1 MVAGAAPLYLRQ
13 PPHPLSFPAPPPSLP
28 YLQEGAYRPPV
39 AILPLGTGNDLSRAL
54 GWGPGYAGED
64 LADTLRAVRVYVCA
78 RGGDSLVSFCDFLLP
93 CSCLF
98 LARFRKMCVSS
109 QISSSSAIDLDRWTV
124 DIIPI
129 DADGGGEAD
138 GGDEDDG
145 DEAGA
150 AKGEG
155 HHVLNNYFS
164 VGADA
169 KVALEFHL
177 EREANPDKFKS
188 RTKNKVTS
196 FCIRCN
202 ISARR
207 REYVAEKT
215 SECLCSH
222 FSFSFFLSLSL
233 SPPFF
238 STHALF
244 WVARVCIKGRSR
256 DVHGAAGGALDSH
269 RRWDRGRTVFRG
281 MPPGTGT
288 CLSMIQP

>member
-1 MVAGAAPLYLRQ
+1 MIFSQHVLVFVL
-13 PPHPLSFPAPPPSLP
+13 
-28 YLQEGAYRPPV
+28 
-39 AILPLGTGNDLSRAL
+39 
-54 GWGPGYAGED
+54 
-64 LADTLRAVRVYVCA
+64 
-78 RGGDSLVSFCDFLLP
+78 LVS
-93 CSCLF
+93 
-98 LARFRKMCVSS
+98 AKCVSS

-124 DIIPI
+124 DIVPI

-207 REYVAEKT
+207 REYVAERRA
-215 SECLCSH
+215 SVCHIL
-222 FSFSFFLSLSL
+222 FLFLSFSLTLTPLFLNPRFVLGSSCMHQRAFKRC
-233 SPPFF
+233 SRCRWR
-238 STHALF
+238 ST
-244 WVARVCIKGRSR
+244 
-256 DVHGAAGGALDSH
+256 
-269 RRWDRGRTVFRG
+269 
-281 MPPGTGT
+281 
-288 CLSMIQP
+288 